1 MIKPEKQN
9 VKREEVSL
17 IRILSTDIPGNL
29 NVYAGLTRIKG
40 VSWSMSNGICHQLN
54 LERTK
59 KVSNLSKE
67 EIEKISEFIKKP
79 NLPVFLLNRR
89 KDRETGEDKHVTC
102 TDLDLNRE
110 LDIKRFRKIKSYRG
124 LRHALGQPVR
134 GQRTRSHFRKNKTVG
149 VQKKAKVGKK
159 G

>member
-17 IRILSTDIPGNL
+17 VRIMSTDVPGNMSI
-29 NVYAGLTRIKG
+29 YAGLTRIKG
-40 VSWSMSNGICHQLN
+40 VSWSMSNGVCNMLN

-59 KVSNLSKE
+59 KISSLSKG
-67 EIEKISEFIKKP
+67 EIEKISDFIKKP
-79 NLPVFLLNRR
+79 KLPVFLLNRR
-89 KDRETGEDKHVTC
+89 KDRETGEDKHVTG

-110 LDIKRFRKIKSYRG
+110 LDIKRFKKIKSYRG
-124 LRHALGQPVR
+124 LRHATGQPVR

-149 VQKKAKVGKK
+149 VLKKAKAGKK